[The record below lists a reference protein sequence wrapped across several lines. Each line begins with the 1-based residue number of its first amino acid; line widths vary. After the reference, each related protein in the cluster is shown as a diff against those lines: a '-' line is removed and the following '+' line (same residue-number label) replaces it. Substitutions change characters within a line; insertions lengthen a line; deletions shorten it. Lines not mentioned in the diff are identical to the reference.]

1 MYISLVP
8 TSIESIKRAA
18 GQCHAAF
25 CTGCFTAAAA
35 DAATAPTAATTTA
48 AAAAAAAA
56 ASPALIDD
64 RHWHRIV
71 AFFSIRETILQAIF
85 PSFCSLLLCLSVCLP
100 LNYEKSIRSSN
111 VVTANG

>member
-1 MYISLVP
+1 MVNDTIDNDAIIFEIIIWLV
-8 TSIESIKRAA
+8 I
-18 GQCHAAF
+18 
-25 CTGCFTAAAA
+25 
-35 DAATAPTAATTTA
+35 APAPAPA
-48 AAAAAAAA
+48 AAAAAAAATAA